1 VPDVCSVGE
10 VHRVLQLLLGEG
22 VSVRDLVTILETLG
36 DRGRL
41 TKDPALLT
49 EYCRQALARQL
60 TQGAIDSF
68 GTLSAVVLEPQ
79 LESELGDSVIQT
91 SDGAYLGLD
100 PGRAEMIVR
109 AIRDEVE
116 AAATRGHRAAVVCSP
131 KVRRHLRA
139 LIAHAMSRTPV
150 LSYNEILPSTHVDA
164 VGTVALAVEGS
175 LA

>member
-1 VPDVCSVGE
+1 M
-10 VHRVLQLLLGEG
+10 LQLLLGEG

-60 TQGAIDSF
+60 TQSAVDSF

-100 PGRAEMIVR
+100 PGRAEAIVR

-116 AAATRGHRAAVVCSP
+116 AAAALGHRAALVCSP

>member
-1 VPDVCSVGE
+1 M
-10 VHRVLQLLLGEG
+10 
-22 VSVRDLVTILETLG
+22 
-36 DRGRL
+36 
-41 TKDPALLT
+41 
-49 EYCRQALARQL
+49 
-60 TQGAIDSF
+60 
-68 GTLSAVVLEPQ
+68 LEPR
-79 LESELGDSVIQT
+79 SSPSSATPSIQT

-100 PGRAEMIVR
+100 PGRAETIVR

-116 AAATRGHRAAVVCSP
+116 AAAQRGHRAAVVCSP

-164 VGTVALAVEGS
+164 VGTVALAIEGS

>member
-1 VPDVCSVGE
+1 M
-10 VHRVLQLLLGEG
+10 
-22 VSVRDLVTILETLG
+22 TILETLG

-60 TQGAIDSF
+60 TQSAVDSF

-79 LESELGDSVIQT
+79 LESELGDAVIQT

-100 PGRAEMIVR
+100 PGRAEAIVR
-109 AIRDEVE
+109 AIRGRGRGTPPRS
-116 AAATRGHRAAVVCSP
+116 ATAPRSSASP

-150 LSYNEILPSTHVDA
+150 LSYNEILPSTPSSSRHGGA
-164 VGTVALAVEGS
+164 RR
-175 LA
+175 